1 MSNFTSGLFS
11 GGALSALER
20 VLCFSEARRRY
31 LAENVADAET
41 SGCLRKDL
49 STVEFDDALKRA
61 LKRRKEVRADGLRME
76 LESCL
81 QQETVDMRFA
91 SRAYEV
97 NLSAMEVSKAIGRSV
112 FRITA

>member
-41 SGCLRKDL
+41 PGCLRKDL